1 MASTDRTFFLNDVTF
16 HEDSWDAAVTNNNND
31 VTFHDQNG
39 GGGGGGMTP
48 AAAMAA
54 AAPPMNNNNP
64 IDLTFF
70 DDVKPG
76 TSYLP
81 DAPTASLM
89 TPNDIEAN
97 TPMPRTPMPTPQS
110 AKRKIFHGEGAHT
123 KRIRCDDSMNTSTDI
138 DAMIRY
144 KRIEMERAE
153 AVRQEKRL
161 TLVNLIPIV
170 CDGGGGRYPDPVKFA
185 ALDSLAEML
194 AGHTDLVED
203 LVRNK
208 PNVLKH
214 MDEIAF
220 RHADKEKVFTAVFR
234 ILSIMAE
241 NCFKLLLS
249 TGDNDKHVKSLFK
262 RFIKSDYSDVSMNA
276 KLLVEK
282 CKTQM

>member
-1 MASTDRTFFLNDVTF
+1 MASKDRTFFLNDMTF
-16 HEDSWDAAVTNNNND
+16 HDDSWDAAVQNNNND
-31 VTFHDQNG
+31 MTFHDQNG
-39 GGGGGGMTP
+39 GGGGGLMAPP
-48 AAAMAA
+48 AAA
-54 AAPPMNNNNP
+54 PNNNNHNP

-70 DDVKPG
+70 DDIKPG

-89 TPNDIEAN
+89 TPRHDPN

-110 AKRKIFHGEGAHT
+110 AKRKIFEGEAP
-123 KRIRCDDSMNTSTDI
+123 KRLRCDDSMNTSTDI
-138 DAMIRY
+138 DTMIRY
-144 KRIEMERAE
+144 KRIEMERAD

-170 CDGGGGRYPDPVKFA
+170 CDAGSRYPDPVKFA

-194 AGHTDLVED
+194 AGHTELVED

-220 RHADKEKVFTAVFR
+220 RHSDKEMVFTSVFR

-241 NCFKLLLS
+241 NCFQLLLS
-249 TGDNDKHVKSLFK
+249 NGDSDRHVKNLLK
-262 RFIKSDYSDVSMNA
+262 RFIKSDYRDVSANA
-276 KLLVEK
+276 KLLVENF
-282 CKTQM
+282 KTQVL